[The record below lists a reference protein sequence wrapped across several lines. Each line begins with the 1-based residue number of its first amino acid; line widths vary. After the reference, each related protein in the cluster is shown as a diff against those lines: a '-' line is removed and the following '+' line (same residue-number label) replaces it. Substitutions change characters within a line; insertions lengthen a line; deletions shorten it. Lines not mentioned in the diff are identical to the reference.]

1 MKDFDK
7 LDMDKLLTKV
17 TKGKTRKTSDILKEA
32 SVRYCNMS
40 KKTRKLRF

>member
-1 MKDFDK
+1 MSDFDK

-32 SVRYCNMS
+32 SARYCN
-40 KKTRKLRF
+40 KKK

>member
-1 MKDFDK
+1 MSDFDK

-17 TKGKTRKTSDILKEA
+17 TKGKTRRTSEILKEA

-40 KKTRKLRF
+40 DRKSVV